1 MIYQLTF
8 ALLVAV
14 ASGASAVDK
23 RLASLQAKTRKI
35 APSVH
40 AKAALNAKLALLTE
54 ANAPNKRSKKME
66 KKALL
71 DTPNHKGESS
81 AGRGKLNNAHEA
93 YNELKQKCIACK
105 LAEDAVVSQL
115 ELVVSLHDYADEKL
129 TEYNSA
135 KSEANDATATAA
147 TLEADRD
154 TKCADSPTKKDNNGE
169 ECASDDECSSGYCNT
184 AQFTIDMSRPTC
196 ATPEN

>member
-23 RLASLQAKTRKI
+23 RLASLQAKTRKA

-54 ANAPNKRSKKME
+54 ANAPNKRSKDME

-71 DTPNHKGESS
+71 IDETPNHKGEAS

-129 TEYNSA
+129 DEYNSA
-135 KSEANDATATAA
+135 KAAAETASTKAS
-147 TLEADRD
+147 TLEDTRD
-154 TKCADSPTKKDNNGE
+154 LECDDAPTDKIQDAAPCQDNVDCPTGE
-169 ECASDDECSSGYCNT
+169 TCFFLTFDALDGECGA
-184 AQFTIDMSRPTC
+184 F
-196 ATPEN
+196 

>member
-1 MIYQLTF
+1 MFKLSF
-8 ALLVAV
+8 ALLIAV
-14 ASGASAVDK
+14 VCGAPALGK
-23 RLASLQAKTRKI
+23 HRALLAKKSTKA

-54 ANAPNKRSKKME
+54 ANAPNKRSKDME

-71 DTPNHKGESS
+71 IDETPNHKGEAS

-115 ELVVSLHDYADEKL
+115 ELVVSLHDYADERL
-129 TEYNSA
+129 DEYNSA
-135 KSEANDATATAA
+135 KAAAETASTKAS
-147 TLEADRD
+147 TLEDTRD
-154 TKCADSPTKKDNNGE
+154 LECDDAPTDKILDAVCQNDFDCPTGQYCFATGPASPPVCG
-169 ECASDDECSSGYCNT
+169 
-184 AQFTIDMSRPTC
+184 FP
-196 ATPEN
+196 P